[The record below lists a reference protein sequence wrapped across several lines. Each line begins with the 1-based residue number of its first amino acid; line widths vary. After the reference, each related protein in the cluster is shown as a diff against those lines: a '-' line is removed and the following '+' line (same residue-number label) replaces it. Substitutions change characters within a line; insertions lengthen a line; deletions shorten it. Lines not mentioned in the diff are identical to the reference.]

1 MLNFKRI
8 RKILITS
15 IILLLIII
23 IFSIPFIIHNIEHEH
38 DHDHSPDR
46 DEQTDILSYVNRD
59 VINNFFGESVTL
71 SILNCLENN
80 ILTDQEKSTAP
91 KKNSNENFGNN
102 YYTLTFDENSIKTL
116 NVNDSS
122 NSINFDYTYSFSSK
136 TSDDRNY
143 QIITMIKSI
152 LNKPDQDY
160 TIIKNLQS
168 NKYILCKLDDQDH
181 NNLLKSWVHDIL
193 KIPDSSIQNL

>member
-15 IILLLIII
+15 IILLLLII

-71 SILNCLENN
+71 SILNCLETN

-91 KKNSNENFGNN
+91 KKNSNESFGNN

-160 TIIKNLQS
+160 TIIKNLKS

>member
-15 IILLLIII
+15 AILLLIII
-23 IFSIPFIIHNIEHEH
+23 IFSTPFIVHNIEHAH

-59 VINNFFGESVTL
+59 VINNFFGESETL

>member
-1 MLNFKRI
+1 M
-8 RKILITS
+8 
-15 IILLLIII
+15 
-23 IFSIPFIIHNIEHEH
+23 
-38 DHDHSPDR
+38 
-46 DEQTDILSYVNRD
+46 
-59 VINNFFGESVTL
+59 TL
-71 SILNCLENN
+71 SILNCLETN